1 MQALLAPILG
11 MWVLSSPMS
20 LRAECN
26 HLMSGKSVHQW
37 QI

>member
-11 MWVLSSPMS
+11 MWVLSSPVS

-26 HLMSGKSVHQW
+26 HPMSGESVHRW
-37 QI
+37 LI